1 MKRQPKEQEKIFANN
16 ISNTG
21 LIFKTYR
28 ELVQFNNKKITQ
40 LKIGNNLSRV
50 HERPNVHGK
59 ILDIT
64 SHQGNSNQSH
74 SKLSLHIR
82 YNSHHQKDKG

>member
-50 HERPNVHGK
+50 HERPK
-59 ILDIT
+59 CTWKDT
-64 SHQGNSNQSH
+64 
-74 SKLSLHIR
+74 R
-82 YNSHHQKDKG
+82 HHQSLGKFKSKSQ